1 MSSHYDVLGIDRKA
15 SPRQVEKAYERKVKA
30 LGKNPDSLQERIVKD
45 AFAVLSN
52 PVKRADYDSRLG
64 EADLMPS
71 GAGSSTPLVVGLV
84 VVGLTAA
91 GIGYF
96 LFERS
101 KDQKWMKEEE
111 KRAAEREK
119 AKARPAATAPAQ
131 PAKK

>member
-15 SPRQVEKAYERKVKA
+15 SPRAVQKAYERTLKA
-30 LGKNPDSLQERIVKD
+30 LGKNPDPLQERIVKD
-45 AFAVLSN
+45 AFGILSN
-52 PVKRADYDSRLG
+52 PVRRADYDSRLG
-64 EADLMPS
+64 EAEILPS
-71 GAGSSTPLVVGLV
+71 GAGSGAPLLIGIV
-84 VVGLTAA
+84 VVALTAA

-111 KRAAEREK
+111 RRAAEREK
-119 AKARPAATAPAQ
+119 AKAKPAAAVPAQ